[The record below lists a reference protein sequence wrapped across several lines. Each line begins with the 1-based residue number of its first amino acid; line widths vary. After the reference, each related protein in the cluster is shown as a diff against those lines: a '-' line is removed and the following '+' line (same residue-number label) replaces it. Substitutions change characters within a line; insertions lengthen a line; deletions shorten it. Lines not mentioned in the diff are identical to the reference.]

1 MSVEST
7 GMENP
12 SETNTLGSVD
22 FLAKA
27 QLVESGVLSPEIA
40 AKLFDHWEKSASRY
54 RSDPLTHYL
63 HYFVLLTS
71 IQTNLLY
78 FVVYDRNAQTLL
90 YEFGLKEV
98 FPFSMERVMRMS
110 NSEETM
116 QYKNQ
121 DMGAWHRKYFRNGVS
136 IGLLALF
143 PAECDVES
151 YLIKIKNLVIY
162 YHFDLPKDTKI
173 QNLFE
178 KTNREITD
186 IVNETVR
193 KDQPVSMAYFK
204 FESLEKYLEVGG
216 GRVFLNHLESRVLK
230 TMRQQVGT
238 DEHIYP
244 LSPRE
249 YLLIAVNRTQ
259 EETKKLFKSTT
270 FEHRGLPLSYQTNF
284 FSVDKVIDCSSE
296 FWKKLDIERA

>member
-1 MSVEST
+1 M
-7 GMENP
+7 GNP
-12 SETNTLGSVD
+12 SETNPLGSVD
-22 FLAKA
+22 FSARA

-40 AKLFDHWEKSASRY
+40 AKLFDHWERSASRY

-78 FVVYDRNAQTLL
+78 FLLYDRNTQALL

-110 NSEETM
+110 NSKETM

-121 DMGAWHRKYFRNGVS
+121 DMDVWHRKYSRSGAS
-136 IGLLALF
+136 IGLLAFF
-143 PAECDVES
+143 PAECDVELH
-151 YLIKIKNLVIY
+151 LIKIKNLVIY

-173 QNLFE
+173 QDLFE
-178 KTNREITD
+178 KINREITG

-193 KDQPVSMAYFK
+193 KGQLVSMAYFK
-204 FESLEKYLEVGG
+204 FESLEKYLEI
-216 GRVFLNHLESRVLK
+216 GRGVFIDELEERIVK
-230 TMRQQVGT
+230 TMRWQMGA

-259 EETKKLFKSTT
+259 EETKNILKRAR
-270 FEHRGLPLSYQTNF
+270 FEHRGLPLIYETNF
-284 FSVDKVIDCSSE
+284 FSVDKEIDCSSE